1 MELDDEVN
9 IVRQDIQLKQL
20 GDMLSQERK
29 TLQRRLLDE
38 HNQLLIKAK
47 IHGEH
52 SSKNETVAK
61 INSNVLDHLH

>member
-38 HNQLLIKAK
+38 HN
-47 IHGEH
+47 
-52 SSKNETVAK
+52 
-61 INSNVLDHLH
+61 